1 MWVRVPL
8 PPFCTRAVLPSKLR
22 PSAVEETPEGISWV
36 ETVTPVSL
44 TAGVCTPDRST
55 TYCTASCPS
64 HFTVM
69 WVLGAVEEALRK
81 NTAYLPWPMEESSV
95 MAALWVAS
103 ALASVPKWYWKV
115 PCS

>member
-1 MWVRVPL
+1 MGQGAAA
-8 PPFCTRAVLPSKLR
+8 AVLHQGGA
-22 PSAVEETPEGISWV
+22 AVKAQALGGGGDPGGHLVV

-69 WVLGAVEEALRK
+69 WVLAR
-81 NTAYLPWPMEESSV
+81 WRRR
-95 MAALWVAS
+95 
-103 ALASVPKWYWKV
+103 
-115 PCS
+115 